1 MLILREQKKIFKP
14 LYSHLGD
21 GIFILDPSTPKIIMP
36 FLERPFGSTQSR
48 ILELVESTKRVS
60 YEITQEADIIE
71 IKPNFWT
78 KKGLRT
84 FFKKGFYSYN
94 IILIIFYLFPGS
106 ILGCFLYND
115 CYLQPQI
122 TRDFIIS
129 SNHFYAFFLLTSLGV
144 FSFHNTKKINFL
156 IIYLFLLSI
165 ILELF
170 HIIIPNRGFE
180 MSDLFGNIVGVIL
193 VILIYK
199 IVIRYVKT

>member
-1 MLILREQKKIFKP
+1 MQK
-14 LYSHLGD
+14 
-21 GIFILDPSTPKIIMP
+21 
-36 FLERPFGSTQSR
+36 
-48 ILELVESTKRVS
+48 
-60 YEITQEADIIE
+60 
-71 IKPNFWT
+71 IK
-78 KKGLRT
+78 K
-84 FFKKGFYSYN
+84 FFKIGFYSAN
-94 IILIIFYLFPGS
+94 TILIILYLFPGS

-115 CYLQPQI
+115 CYIQPQI

-129 SNHFYAFFLLTSLGV
+129 SNHFYAFVLLSSLGV

-156 IIYLFLLSI
+156 SVYLFLLSI
-165 ILELF
+165 FLELF

>member
-1 MLILREQKKIFKP
+1 MKKIK
-14 LYSHLGD
+14 
-21 GIFILDPSTPKIIMP
+21 
-36 FLERPFGSTQSR
+36 
-48 ILELVESTKRVS
+48 
-60 YEITQEADIIE
+60 
-71 IKPNFWT
+71 N
-78 KKGLRT
+78 
-84 FFKKGFYSYN
+84 FFKIGFYSLN
-94 IILIIFYLFPGS
+94 IILIILYLFPGS

-115 CYLQPQI
+115 CYIQPQI

-129 SNHFYAFFLLTSLGV
+129 SNHVYAFVLLSGLGV

-156 IIYLFLLSI
+156 IFYLFLLSI
-165 ILELF
+165 FLELF

>member
-1 MLILREQKKIFKP
+1 MKKLK
-14 LYSHLGD
+14 L
-21 GIFILDPSTPKIIMP
+21 
-36 FLERPFGSTQSR
+36 
-48 ILELVESTKRVS
+48 
-60 YEITQEADIIE
+60 
-71 IKPNFWT
+71 
-78 KKGLRT
+78 
-84 FFKKGFYSYN
+84 FFKIGFYFAN
-94 IILIIFYLFPGS
+94 IVLMIFYLYPGS

-122 TRDFIIS
+122 TRDFIVS
-129 SNHFYAFFLLTSLGV
+129 ANHVYAFALLTSLGV

-199 IVIRYVKT
+199 VVIRYVKT